1 MLSDLSYRQKTH
13 ATHIMETQDLQAF
26 TCCNDKL
33 VSSSKQEAYRKKYGI
48 THEVRVRQITFHCIK
63 YYCITIFV
71 ISSGGGSVDTELDRI
86 HLHLDTPCKSAAKKA
101 SLFGSIERGID
112 RMICML
118 TPKKKSSF
126 SDEPRK
132 VKV

>member
-1 MLSDLSYRQKTH
+1 MLFY
-13 ATHIMETQDLQAF
+13 
-26 TCCNDKL
+26 
-33 VSSSKQEAYRKKYGI
+33 
-48 THEVRVRQITFHCIK
+48 
-63 YYCITIFV
+63 
-71 ISSGGGSVDTELDRI
+71 SGGGSVDTELDRI
-86 HLHLDTPCKSAAKKA
+86 HLHIDTPCKSAVKKG

-132 VKV
+132 VKVSILMLCFTILSCI